1 MVPWENIS
9 PLMSW
14 SLSRGEGYPCANWVT
29 LAIRL
34 KITQFYKQDFTGRV
48 TLSPRSTLPVLLMR
62 RFRKKPEVAWKRGLR
77 ALRSSRHLAVN
88 INWIN
93 NRSRKSF
100 KMEQVNIEDV
110 KLTPEDIPG
119 ASFKDSEICKLT
131 VNQLKFWLK
140 CRRVNQGGNKK
151 VLYERYIL
159 NFKVKFM
166 HLSMQCRRGGGRA

>member
-1 MVPWENIS
+1 MFETTKWL
-9 PLMSW
+9 PLRCNLLCTPRTLNLMIHW
-14 SLSRGEGYPCANWVT
+14 LFWVKCHPT
-29 LAIRL
+29 PSQSSVI
-34 KITQFYKQDFTGRV
+34 
-48 TLSPRSTLPVLLMR
+48 R

-77 ALRSSRHLAVN
+77 TLRSSRHLAVN
-88 INWIN
+88 IKWIN

-100 KMEQVNIEDV
+100 KMEQVNIEDI

-151 VLYERYIL
+151 VLYERYML
-159 NFKVKFM
+159 TFKVKFI
-166 HLSMQCRRGGGRA
+166 LT

>member
-1 MVPWENIS
+1 M
-9 PLMSW
+9 
-14 SLSRGEGYPCANWVT
+14 
-29 LAIRL
+29 
-34 KITQFYKQDFTGRV
+34 
-48 TLSPRSTLPVLLMR
+48 
-62 RFRKKPEVAWKRGLR
+62 KRGLR
-77 ALRSSRHLAVN
+77 AHRSSRHMAVN

-100 KMEQVNIEDV
+100 KMEQLNIEDI

-151 VLYERYIL
+151 VITKGICLTLR
-159 NFKVKFM
+159 
-166 HLSMQCRRGGGRA
+166 

>member
-1 MVPWENIS
+1 MCIMFRDKWIILFFKFPFCGDFSLHLHKMVQET
-9 PLMSW
+9 
-14 SLSRGEGYPCANWVT
+14 SRN
-29 LAIRL
+29 
-34 KITQFYKQDFTGRV
+34 ITQAENLQWHVFWN
-48 TLSPRSTLPVLLMR
+48 LLMLTLMNLIYRACWIR

-100 KMEQVNIEDV
+100 KMENIEDV

-151 VLYERYIL
+151 VLYERYML
-159 NFKVKFM
+159 NFKVKFI
-166 HLSMQCRRGGGRA
+166 LT

>member
-1 MVPWENIS
+1 MTSTRPPYCYLEHQHDGNRK
-9 PLMSW
+9 LYRK
-14 SLSRGEGYPCANWVT
+14 SREC
-29 LAIRL
+29 
-34 KITQFYKQDFTGRV
+34 K
-48 TLSPRSTLPVLLMR
+48 PRIR

-100 KMEQVNIEDV
+100 KMEQVNIEDI

-151 VLYERYIL
+151 VLYERYML
-159 NFKVKFM
+159 NFKVKFI
-166 HLSMQCRRGGGRA
+166 LT

>member
-1 MVPWENIS
+1 MAIS
-9 PLMSW
+9 AKELPKNHTDKERFAAASSCIATEIL
-14 SLSRGEGYPCANWVT
+14 T
-29 LAIRL
+29 LLFAR
-34 KITQFYKQDFTGRV
+34 KRRHSTGPV
-48 TLSPRSTLPVLLMR
+48 LYQPPRSRSR
-62 RFRKKPEVAWKRGLR
+62 RVPDLKVP
-77 ALRSSRHLAVN
+77 N

-100 KMEQVNIEDV
+100 KMEQVNIEDI

-151 VLYERYIL
+151 VLYERYML
-159 NFKVKFM
+159 NFKVKFI
-166 HLSMQCRRGGGRA
+166 LT

>member
-1 MVPWENIS
+1 MESNLLDRHISSVNIVREPNLICLFHGS
-9 PLMSW
+9 ALPKQLNYCAFYFPLFFQY
-14 SLSRGEGYPCANWVT
+14 LSS
-29 LAIRL
+29 AI
-34 KITQFYKQDFTGRV
+34 DFRRY
-48 TLSPRSTLPVLLMR
+48 LSQCKTPLPIR

-151 VLYERYIL
+151 VLYERYML
-159 NFKVKFM
+159 KFKVKFI
-166 HLSMQCRRGGGRA
+166 LT

>member
-1 MVPWENIS
+1 MPAAWRLLIRTANFAPVLS
-9 PLMSW
+9 PL
-14 SLSRGEGYPCANWVT
+14 PNT
-29 LAIRL
+29 PAIL
-34 KITQFYKQDFTGRV
+34 INDI
-48 TLSPRSTLPVLLMR
+48 LISIR
-62 RFRKKPEVAWKRGLR
+62 RFRKKPEVAWKRDLS

-110 KLTPEDIPG
+110 KLTPDDIPG

-151 VLYERYIL
+151 VLYERYML
-159 NFKVKFM
+159 KFKVKFI
-166 HLSMQCRRGGGRA
+166 LT